1 MIDLS
6 VQAHYMAD
14 DAEPWIVDRIL
25 EVYLY
30 WLFGFVMLCE
40 SAGDAVSKYKIPCTR
55 MFTDTPM
62 DAVPQI
68 SWGSAIL
75 SATYMGLCTIVW
87 KGDIRQG
94 ILLSCVVL
102 VQV

>member
-6 VQAHYMAD
+6 MQAHYMAD

-25 EVYLY
+25 EVYLL
-30 WLFGFVMLCE
+30 WLFGFVMFYE
-40 SAGDAVSKYKIPCTR
+40 SAGDTVSKYKIPYAR

-62 DAVPQI
+62 DAVPHI
-68 SWGSAIL
+68 SWGSALL
-75 SATYMGLCTIVW
+75 SATYRGLCTIVW

-94 ILLSCVVL
+94 MLLSCVVL